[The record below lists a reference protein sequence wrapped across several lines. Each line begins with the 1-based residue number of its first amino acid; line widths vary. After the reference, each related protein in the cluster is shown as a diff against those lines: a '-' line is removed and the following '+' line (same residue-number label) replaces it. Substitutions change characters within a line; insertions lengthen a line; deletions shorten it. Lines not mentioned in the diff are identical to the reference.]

1 MSVKKSFKLLA
12 IAAMTLVFSILAS
25 TPSQADVWDWLAGR
39 QSSLIPYYDPDAA
52 STSTDGDTSAEDSVK
67 TIVGNNLLD
76 NVIPRPLR
84 SITPQGLVPSQQTRT
99 SYVTR
104 WVRVP
109 TTRYVPQWE
118 RNEKSGWTELRMKP
132 CVTSTWQLRRIPVTS
147 YRPIFPA
154 LLRPCDEATP
164 LLNRIFNPLFAPGCG
179 GCDIPQTPTP
189 TAGGLKAKNTRPSV
203 NPNKVQPDSE
213 AEGSIEER
221 RLGPGDGSA
230 ASGSEE
236 ADTEGSESEG
246 SESEG
251 AESEAA
257 ESEAAES
264 EAAESEWILRGS
276 RAAESEAAE
285 STEEG
290 EDAAEA
296 DKSEESADT
305 APADEPKPD
314 SKEPSDDPGAAKK
327 ESSSVLKQPPIEP
340 PTENKVPGQKD
351 LEDDKDADG
360 NTAVPYK
367 LQPIPDTN
375 RLPTVNPAD
384 APQLIDSRDKTAF
397 LPIVPARLTP
407 VSLAPVSLPTRS
419 SSVVRVTAVVPI
431 SKTVRRLDDSGWIR
445 VGK

>member
-1 MSVKKSFKLLA
+1 
-12 IAAMTLVFSILAS
+12 
-25 TPSQADVWDWLAGR
+25 
-39 QSSLIPYYDPDAA
+39 
-52 STSTDGDTSAEDSVK
+52 
-67 TIVGNNLLD
+67 
-76 NVIPRPLR
+76 
-84 SITPQGLVPSQQTRT
+84 
-99 SYVTR
+99 
-104 WVRVP
+104 
-109 TTRYVPQWE
+109 
-118 RNEKSGWTELRMKP
+118 MKP

-154 LLRPCDEATP
+154 LLQPCDEATP
-164 LLNRIFNPLFAPGCG
+164 LLKRIFNPLFAPGCG
-179 GCDIPQTPTP
+179 GCDIPKILSGTPTP
-189 TAGGLKAKNTRPSV
+189 AAGGPKAKDTRPSL

-213 AEGSIEER
+213 AVDPIEIRDNPLE
-221 RLGPGDGSA
+221 DGSA

-236 ADTEGSESEG
+236 EADPED
-246 SESEG
+246 
-251 AESEAA
+251 SEA
-257 ESEAAES
+257 
-264 EAAESEWILRGS
+264 
-276 RAAESEAAE
+276 EAAE
-285 STEEG
+285 STKEG

-314 SKEPSDDPGAAKK
+314 SKEPSDDPGATKK

-340 PTENKVPGQKD
+340 PTKNKVPGQEEI
-351 LEDDKDADG
+351 EDDKDADG

-407 VSLAPVSLPTRS
+407 VSLAPASLPTRS
-419 SSVVRVTAVVPI
+419 SSVVRVTAIVPI